1 MGPLMIIFTILGGVT
16 AYRFW
21 GEHTILA
28 IITII
33 VSIYQLGSLDAKVGI
48 QHGYKGREL
57 PVMNYFTSLGIVVL
71 FVLSLFI

>member
-1 MGPLMIIFTILGGVT
+1 MGPFMIIFTILGGIT

-21 GEHTILA
+21 GDYTILA

-33 VSIYQLGSLDAKVGI
+33 ISIYQLGSLDAKVGI

-57 PVMNYFTSLGIVVL
+57 SVINYFTSLGIVVL
-71 FVLSLFI
+71 FIISFFI